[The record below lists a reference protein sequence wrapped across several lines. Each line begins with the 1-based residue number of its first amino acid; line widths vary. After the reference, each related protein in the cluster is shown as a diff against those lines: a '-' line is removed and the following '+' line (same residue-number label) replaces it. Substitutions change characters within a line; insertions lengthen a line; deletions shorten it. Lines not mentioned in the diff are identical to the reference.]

1 MHLKS
6 TLCLAAAVVGFSTLV
21 LQAAP
26 AAASDDRGAA
36 AYTQLAGY
44 YYDGGYYVHRPAC
57 PYRYYY
63 ACWSDPYGRPHCGCR
78 PGIGYYLFRF
88 Y

>member
-6 TLCLAAAVVGFSTLV
+6 TLCLAAAVLGLSTIALPAAPTGV
-21 LQAAP
+21 TVAP
-26 AAASDDRGAA
+26 AAISR
-36 AYTQLAGY
+36 LAGY
-44 YYDGGYYVHRPAC
+44 YYYGDDGYYIHRPAC

-63 ACWSDPYGRPHCGCR
+63 ACWSDAYGRPHCGCR